1 MTRLGSLNR
10 FFVDPSAILS
20 GRVVF
25 PLELSRQI
33 HKVLRLDVQADQV
46 LVLDNSGKSHLVQLA
61 GWQGKTLTGK
71 ILETYLPEQE
81 ERLELE
87 LAFSLTKREKITWI
101 LQKGTELGVTRFRP
115 YVAARSLDHTLTPE
129 PSRMLRWQAII
140 REAAEQSRRER
151 LAEIEAPSTF
161 ADMLKVVPQ
170 VGLKLIAWE
179 EANPKEQ
186 LSASFLAQITAEPV
200 RLVSALIGPEGGF
213 SPEEV
218 ALAESFGFIQFSLG
232 RRTLRMETACLAAC
246 ALLTNL
252 LENQA

>member
-1 MTRLGSLNR
+1 MRRGSLNR
-10 FFVDPSAILS
+10 FFVDPSAISS

-46 LVLDNSGKSHLVQLA
+46 LVLDNSGKSYRVQLA
-61 GWQGKTLTGK
+61 GWQGKNLTGK

-81 ERLELE
+81 DPLELE

-115 YVAARSLDHTLTPE
+115 YVAARSLDRTLQPE
-129 PSRMLRWQAII
+129 PSRMLRWRAII

-151 LAEIEAPSTF
+151 LPDIEPPSTF

-170 VGLKLIAWE
+170 DGLKLIAWE
-179 EANPKEQ
+179 KANPQQQ
-186 LSASFLAQITAEPV
+186 LSAGFLTQISAEHT
-200 RLVSALIGPEGGF
+200 RLVSVLIGPEGGF

-246 ALLTNL
+246 AILTNL

>member
-1 MTRLGSLNR
+1 M
-10 FFVDPSAILS
+10 
-20 GRVVF
+20 
-25 PLELSRQI
+25 
-33 HKVLRLDVQADQV
+33 
-46 LVLDNSGKSHLVQLA
+46 
-61 GWQGKTLTGK
+61 
-71 ILETYLPEQE
+71 
-81 ERLELE
+81 ELE

-115 YVAARSLDHTLTPE
+115 YVAARSLDRTLQPE

-151 LAEIEAPSTF
+151 LAEIEPPSTF

-170 VGLKLIAWE
+170 NGLKLIAWE

-186 LSASFLAQITAEPV
+186 LSANFLSQISAEPV

>member
-1 MTRLGSLNR
+1 MMRRGSLNR
-10 FFVDPSAILS
+10 FFVDPSAISS

-61 GWQGKTLTGK
+61 GWQGKNLTGK

-81 ERLELE
+81 DLLKLE

-115 YVAARSLDHTLTPE
+115 YVAARSLDRTLQPE
-129 PSRMLRWQAII
+129 PSRMLRWRAII
-140 REAAEQSRRER
+140 REAAEQSRREC
-151 LAEIEAPSTF
+151 LPDIESPSTF

-170 VGLKLIAWE
+170 DGLKLIAWE
-179 EANPKEQ
+179 EANPQQQ
-186 LSASFLAQITAEPV
+186 LSAGFLTQISAEPT
-200 RLVSALIGPEGGF
+200 RLVSVLIGPEGGF

-218 ALAESFGFIQFSLG
+218 ALAEGFGFIQFSLG

-246 ALLTNL
+246 AILTNL

>member
-1 MTRLGSLNR
+1 MRRGSLNR
-10 FFVDPSAILS
+10 FFVDPSAISS

-25 PLELSRQI
+25 PLELSHQI

-46 LVLDNSGKSHLVQLA
+46 MVLDNSGKSHLVQLA

-81 ERLELE
+81 DSLELE

-101 LQKGTELGVTRFRP
+101 LQKGTELGVSRFRP
-115 YVAARSLDHTLTPE
+115 YVATRSLDRTLQPE
-129 PSRMLRWQAII
+129 PSRMLRWRAII

-151 LAEIEAPSTF
+151 LPDIEAPSTF

-170 VGLKLIAWE
+170 DGLKLIAWE
-179 EANPKEQ
+179 EANPQKQ
-186 LSASFLAQITAEPV
+186 LSAGFLTQISAEPT
-200 RLVSALIGPEGGF
+200 RLVSVLIGPEGGF

-218 ALAESFGFIQFSLG
+218 ALAEGFGFIQFSLG

-246 ALLTNL
+246 AILTNL
-252 LENQA
+252 FENQA

>member
-1 MTRLGSLNR
+1 MTRLSSLNR
-10 FFVDPSAILS
+10 FFVDPSAISS

-33 HKVLRLDVQADQV
+33 YNVLRLDVQSDQV
-46 LVLDNSGKSHLVQLA
+46 LVLDNSGKSYLVQLA

-71 ILETYLPEQE
+71 ILETYLPEQDDS
-81 ERLELE
+81 LELE

-115 YVAARSLDHTLTPE
+115 YVAGRSLDRTLQPE
-129 PSRMLRWQAII
+129 PSRMLRWLAII

-170 VGLKLIAWE
+170 DGLKLIAWE
-179 EANPKEQ
+179 DTNPKEQ
-186 LSASFLAQITAEPV
+186 LSAGFIAQISAEPV
-200 RLVSALIGPEGGF
+200 HLVSVLIGPEGGF
-213 SPEEV
+213 SSEEV